1 MTKVKNTVLVTGSSS
16 GIGHCLAL
24 EFAKRGYYVFAC
36 SRNAESMADICA
48 EYPDQIFAFS
58 MDVSSLES
66 IKSGYKFVSEKLRE
80 LNIAGLDVVYNNA
93 GSSCTFPGVDVPD
106 AALVQCMETNFIGPV
121 RVVHEFSR
129 LVIAKEG
136 TFAFTGSCSGYCPFP
151 WGSVY
156 GASKAAIGQYASI
169 LALELEPF
177 NVAVKNFITG
187 GVHTDI
193 GDKRPLPTYSIY
205 NIEPMKRAFEQRQ
218 KMSERNNPMEPSI
231 YAKKAVDAIEHG
243 RRSTVDVYLGTWS
256 ILPHLVAIFPRF
268 LILYFFRM
276 KFYLTDLW
284 KALAEQHKNKTD

>member
-1 MTKVKNTVLVTGSSS
+1 MSEVKNTVLVTGSSS

-66 IKSGYKFVSEKLRE
+66 IKSGYKFVSEKLGE

-136 TFAFTGSCSGYCPFP
+136 TFAFTGSCSGY
-151 WGSVY
+151 S
-156 GASKAAIGQYASI
+156 
-169 LALELEPF
+169 LELEPF

-193 GDKRPLPTYSIY
+193 GDKRPLPIDSIY

-231 YAKKAVDAIEHG
+231 YAKKAIDAIENG

-284 KALAEQHKNKTD
+284 KALAEQHKNKMD